1 MSEDEPGFVTAAD
14 LRDAA
19 AEAAQ
24 APASGGAEGGGEGE
38 GDSRRFHIP
47 ERPTRTYP
55 RDGGVEYVGGTVFS
69 LSPATDHAEGALVEV
84 VEAVLSAGAYRWGD
98 WFDLPMPLYLVHDD
112 TTHDTFRVSVRD
124 GRVRLHVLPETESA
138 GLRAFFERLEDHGEW
153 AVERRVEDAL

>member
-1 MSEDEPGFVTAAD
+1 MSDEEPGFVTAAD
-14 LRDAA
+14 LRDAE
-19 AEAAQ
+19 AETARSPA
-24 APASGGAEGGGEGE
+24 ASGTGGD
-38 GDSRRFHIP
+38 GDGGQFHIP

-69 LSPATDHAEGALVEV
+69 LSPAADRDDAALAEL
-84 VEAVLSAGAYRWGD
+84 VEAVLSAEAYRWGD

-138 GLRAFFERLEDHGEW
+138 GLRAFFERLGDHGEW